1 MILADINTVTVN
13 VSGQGDYE
21 YSIDEPTGPFQ
32 IQISLETYLQVYTEV
47 YINDKIVCGT
57 VSKIDCYL
65 RSSKVLYTQRNGF
78 DDVERK
84 RANTV

>member
-57 VSKIDCYL
+57 VSKIVAIL
-65 RSSKVLYTQRNGF
+65 ELQSSLHPT
-78 DDVERK
+78 ERI
-84 RANTV
+84 